1 MSVFQRS
8 QKSQRN
14 LSACMAMVASLL
26 FTPTSLDVKHELPFY
41 TGSFGCRCRVF
52 PSVYFTRHGRQ
63 SIKSSKFASSE
74 LVTTSASG
82 IYCCELSRGWE
93 KYKVLG
99 LLQNLLNVEVHM
111 ETLMLNETE
120 VQRLLDPDML
130 LDALA
135 EGFKA
140 LSEGLV
146 DAQTGSPLSFMDGTY
161 ITALRTGGAAALST
175 QLLARTD
182 TRVLAIIGAGVQG
195 RSHLKMLPRVRQF
208 SEIRIASEHFSHA
221 EQLAATDS
229 RAHAVETVEQ
239 AVRGA
244 DVVCL
249 CTHSGEPVISIDWLA
264 PGMHITSVGY
274 NPPGGELDP
283 KVIEHSRLYVETRMA
298 FEPPPA
304 GCGELA
310 GFDPSIGTELGEV
323 LLGQGLGRQ
332 SQDEITVYKAMGH
345 ACEDMAAASLV
356 YRRAKQE
363 GVGRTM
369 VF

>member
-1 MSVFQRS
+1 
-8 QKSQRN
+8 
-14 LSACMAMVASLL
+14 
-26 FTPTSLDVKHELPFY
+26 
-41 TGSFGCRCRVF
+41 
-52 PSVYFTRHGRQ
+52 
-63 SIKSSKFASSE
+63 
-74 LVTTSASG
+74 
-82 IYCCELSRGWE
+82 
-93 KYKVLG
+93 
-99 LLQNLLNVEVHM
+99 M

-140 LSEGLV
+140 LSEGHVDAPKRIGVTVPDTGLLLSMPAYQQGREITVKLV
-146 DAQTGSPLSFMDGTY
+146 SVFHDNHRFGIPSHQAIICLFDAQTGSPLSFMEGSY
-161 ITALRTGGAAALST
+161 ITALRTAGAAALST
-175 QLLARTD
+175 QQLARTD
-182 TRVLAIIGAGVQG
+182 SHVLAIIGAGVQG

-208 SEIRIASEHFSHA
+208 SEIRIASAHYEHA
-221 EQLAATDS
+221 EQLASADS
-229 RAHAVETVEQ
+229 RARAVESIEQ

-249 CTHSGEPVISIDWLA
+249 CTHSGEPVISYEWLS
-264 PGMHITSVGY
+264 PGMHITSIGY
-274 NPPGGELDP
+274 SPPGGEVDP
-283 KVIEHSRLYVETRMA
+283 KVIEHGHLFVETRMA

-310 GFDPSIGTELGEV
+310 GFDRSTGTELGEV
-323 LLGQGLGRQ
+323 LLGQAPGRR

-363 GVGRTM
+363 GIGRAM
-369 VF
+369 EI

>member
-1 MSVFQRS
+1 MDI
-8 QKSQRN
+8 
-14 LSACMAMVASLL
+14 LL
-26 FTPTSLDVKHELPFY
+26 
-41 TGSFGCRCRVF
+41 
-52 PSVYFTRHGRQ
+52 
-63 SIKSSKFASSE
+63 
-74 LVTTSASG
+74 
-82 IYCCELSRGWE
+82 
-93 KYKVLG
+93 
-99 LLQNLLNVEVHM
+99 
-111 ETLMLNETE
+111 LNETE
-120 VQRLLDPDML
+120 VQRLLDPDAL
-130 LDALA
+130 LEALA
-135 EGFKA
+135 EGFRA
-140 LSEGLV
+140 LSSGLV
-146 DAQTGSPLSFMDGTY
+146 DAPKRNEVSVPNTGFLLAMPAYQQGREVTVKLVSVFHGNERLGLPVHQALICLFDPETGTPLSVMDGTY
-161 ITALRTGGAAALST
+161 ITALRTAGAAALST
-175 QLLARTD
+175 RLLARTD

-208 SEIRIASEHFSHA
+208 SEIRIASEHFAHA
-221 EQLAATDS
+221 QQIAATDS

-264 PGMHITSVGY
+264 PGTHITSVGY

-283 KVIEHSRLYVETRMA
+283 KVIEHGRLYVETRMA

-304 GCGELA
+304 GCGELV

-323 LLGQGLGRQ
+323 LLGRGLGRQ

-363 GVGRTM
+363 GVGRIIM
-369 VF
+369 L